1 MKLAIIAGGKG
12 TRLGLDDFP
21 KPMIELG
28 GKPILEYQILMAK
41 KYGIQDIYIL
51 SGHLSSVIVDYFGD
65 GEKWNVR
72 ITHIVEKEPLGT
84 AGALKQ
90 LEGIVDERCMVFYG
104 DTIMDI
110 DLRKFIQFDAAT
122 KNSIGSILVHPNDHP
137 HDSDLLEI
145 DRNNKV
151 VEFYAKPHS
160 KNIYYANLVN
170 AALYILSPKIFQYI
184 KKNISLDFGRN
195 IFPKIVKSERLYAYK
210 TTEYIKD
217 MGTPARLKKVEKDLL
232 SGKISKLNKSLLQK
246 AIFLDRDGVINREVD
261 NLINIDDFEL
271 VDSVSEAINL
281 INKSDFVSIVVTNQ
295 PVIAKGFISTGELNQ
310 IHKKMDTLLGEEGA
324 YLDDLYYCPHHP
336 EEGFKGEVKELKI
349 DCDCRK
355 PKSGMLLKAAKD
367 HHIDL
372 SKSWMIGDRYVDIRA
387 GNSAGC
393 KTILVKTGCPGND
406 VNNVKANFTFNTLKE
421 AVVFILNQ
429 DVDND
434 YN

>member
-1 MKLAIIAGGKG
+1 M
-12 TRLGLDDFP
+12 
-21 KPMIELG
+21 
-28 GKPILEYQILMAK
+28 
-41 KYGIQDIYIL
+41 
-51 SGHLSSVIVDYFGD
+51 
-65 GEKWNVR
+65 
-72 ITHIVEKEPLGT
+72 
-84 AGALKQ
+84 
-90 LEGIVDERCMVFYG
+90 
-104 DTIMDI
+104 
-110 DLRKFIQFDAAT
+110 
-122 KNSIGSILVHPNDHP
+122 
-137 HDSDLLEI
+137 
-145 DRNNKV
+145 
-151 VEFYAKPHS
+151 
-160 KNIYYANLVN
+160 
-170 AALYILSPKIFQYI
+170 SPKIFQYI